1 MEMNENL
8 RCAIF
13 GQRTMRFKWG
23 FDEDEEQCRRMK
35 LGLLQ
40 QIAGLRQQGVTQF
53 FVACDHGIGLYA
65 AEQINHLRETDSDL
79 MLFCTTPHEGQ
90 ATKWAPYLRER
101 YFRML
106 EDCTYLD
113 CIDLAEQPDAQLKA
127 YKKIIDRT
135 DMILTVFDLSTPAEG
150 CAEDVALVYALGC
163 QKPIINLDPYT
174 LDAEHLSIVS
184 QEELP

>member
-1 MEMNENL
+1 MEVNENL

-13 GQRTMRFKWG
+13 GQNTMRFRWG

-40 QIAGLRQQGVTQF
+40 QIVGLRQQGVTQF
-53 FVACDHGIGLYA
+53 LAACDYGIGLYA

-79 MLFCTTPHEGQ
+79 MLFCTTPHEEQ

-101 YFRML
+101 YFRIL

-113 CIDLAEQPDAQLKA
+113 CIDLAEQPD
-127 YKKIIDRT
+127 KKIIDRA
-135 DMILTVFDLSTPAEG
+135 DMILTVFDLNTPAEG

-174 LDAEHLSIVS
+174 LNAEHISIVS
-184 QEELP
+184 QEDSP